1 MFSEH
6 QVVRLCKLCNNLQLK
21 LMIHFNPLETH
32 GNVSARVASTF
43 CFSTGVCH
51 LAVLLMLL

>member
-32 GNVSARVASTF
+32 GNVSARVASNF
-43 CFSTGVCH
+43 VFQPESVI
-51 LAVLLMLL
+51 LQYY